1 MDRRKEAMTANDPER
16 VAGRPPTD
24 PGEPLS
30 DRSLLRHFRNGSG
43 EAATELYRRY
53 AARLRALARTQ
64 CSPYLARRLDTED
77 IVQSVFH
84 TFFQGAR
91 RGNYDVP
98 AGEDLWGLLLFM
110 ALNKIRA
117 KANFHQ
123 AAKRDVRLTAEVD
136 FFDPA
141 HEDHVEH
148 DDGNFVFLQLVVR
161 EALDRL
167 PAPAR
172 KIVELRIEGH
182 EVADIA
188 RQTGRSKRTVER
200 ILRESRNHLSTFL
213 EEKA

>member
-1 MDRRKEAMTANDPER
+1 MDRREEAMTANDPAG
-16 VAGRPPTD
+16 VAAPQPLD
-24 PGEPLS
+24 PAAPLS
-30 DRSLLRHFRNGSG
+30 DRSLLRHFRNGSS

-53 AARLRALARTQ
+53 AARLRALTRSQ
-64 CSPYLARRLDTED
+64 CSAQLARRIETDD

-91 RGNYDVP
+91 RGNYEVP
-98 AGEDLWGLLLFM
+98 AGEDLWSLLLFM

-141 HEDHVEH
+141 HEEHVEH

-167 PAPAR
+167 PPPAR

-182 EVADIA
+182 EVAEIA

-200 ILRESRNHLSTFL
+200 ILRESRNHLSSLL
-213 EEKA
+213 EWKA